1 MLQYLLTESNR
12 YSAGE
17 LAQMAIEGGCMWI
30 SIHMPHLSDRDIR
43 DMVAPDVVD
52 MCREASVFL
61 TVDDRPGLAR
71 DLGLHGVRIS
81 AAYQAGHPD
90 ASAIS
95 LREELGPEAVI
106 GIETADHSAV
116 PSLVAADIDFV
127 TLPVGF
133 TGEERRNFIASIR
146 KNGCRIPAVAQ
157 GDFTPDEAAGA
168 LADGCN
174 GVAVSSCI
182 TDAADPVAAMQ
193 MMLGSLK

>member
-30 SIHMPHLSDRDIR
+30 SIHMPHLSDEDIR
-43 DMVAPDVVD
+43 AVVVPDVVD
-52 MCREASVFL
+52 MCRDASVFL

-81 AAYQAGHPD
+81 TAYQAAHSE
-90 ASAIS
+90 ASAMS
-95 LREELGPEAVI
+95 LRDELGPEAVI
-106 GIETADHSAV
+106 GIETADPSAV
-116 PSLVAADIDFV
+116 PALAAADIDFV

-133 TGEERRNFIASIR
+133 TSDERRRFISAIR
-146 KNGCRIPAVAQ
+146 ENGCRIPVVAQ
-157 GDFTPDEAAGA
+157 GDFTPADAAGA

-174 GVAVSSCI
+174 GVSVSYVI

-193 MMLGSLK
+193 LMIDSLR